1 MDVLPCAR
9 ARNPRTHVRAQGGRH
24 SLASLARGAQVPSD
38 APPQDANQ
46 PTQARCALARSARSG
61 APDSLQKP
69 TTSNQPT
76 QPSKMCPRSLR
87 SLGCPPF
94 PPMPPCYALPLGR
107 AGFGLR
113 PRPLLPRC
121 WLVSVACCLRAP
133 SRSRFG
139 RFVAALRS
147 RSVLNS

>member
-61 APDSLQKP
+61 APHSLR
-69 TTSNQPT
+69 
-76 QPSKMCPRSLR
+76 CPRATRCR
-87 SLGCPPF
+87 SGALGSV
-94 PPMPPCYALPLGR
+94 YALAPCFL
-107 AGFGLR
+107 AVGLCPSLAAYGLQVAR
-113 PRPLLPRC
+113 
-121 WLVSVACCLRAP
+121 VSGGL
-133 SRSRFG
+133 
-139 RFVAALRS
+139 
-147 RSVLNS
+147 